1 MNIKMDWEGKV
12 SSLLRETQS
21 NLSRMKRRVG
31 DGTCFRGSNDWK
43 YKRYSSSSPTMRR
56 FSSTSDIP
64 RTSQYPGGM
73 TSSFRQG
80 TQLSTIPDTYESSAL
95 DNKSYTPGGALTGT
109 AYGANHSTTYTG
121 ATGGASSNPMFTQS
135 LQEKLDQQN
144 KLIDQ
149 LMQMV
154 HKLESERNNYGEQIR
169 DIRGEI
175 QSLGGRMYDKNSD
188 NSIERRMEQVKREM
202 LSEIHVLQN
211 QVQVYRNKG
220 DNPVSDIQV
229 NSLSRDMQDMK
240 HTLRDEMET
249 VKRDVEVLKSRLM
262 KIELDMSG
270 IYSDR
275 KDIERRQDRI
285 DRTVQDLSSSP
296 AKTLS
301 TPYWSSPGHAP
312 TTSDKLHMSEL
323 RSTITTL
330 QHKVDNM
337 EVSMHSRDV
346 TATAGNR
353 PYTQTN
359 GYRSDST
366 GVMDLEEL
374 NLSDDDD
381 EETSLD
387 TFTDRP
393 TKQKK
398 TLKTSDPDNLILD
411 SDEDLDL
418 DDLDL
423 SDEDTVSLDS
433 HHF

>member
-1 MNIKMDWEGKV
+1 MNIKTDWEGKV

-31 DGTCFRGSNDWK
+31 DGTGLRGYNDWK
-43 YKRYSSSSPTMRR
+43 YRRYSSSSPTMRKY
-56 FSSTSDIP
+56 SSMSDISPP
-64 RTSQYPGGM
+64 RTSQYPGGYPGG
-73 TSSFRQG
+73 TSSLRQG
-80 TQLSTIPDTYESSAL
+80 TQLSTIPDNSYESFDAK
-95 DNKSYTPGGALTGT
+95 NYTQAT
-109 AYGANHSTTYTG
+109 AYTGATMGAQGTTYTG
-121 ATGGASSNPMFTQS
+121 TTGGAPPMFTQS

-175 QSLGGRMYDKNSD
+175 KSLGGKMYDKNSD
-188 NSIERRMEQVKREM
+188 NTMERRMEQVKREM

-211 QVQVYRNKG
+211 QVQMYRNKG
-220 DNPVSDIQV
+220 DNSVPDIQV
-229 NSLSRDMQDMK
+229 TTLSRDMQDMK
-240 HTLRDEMET
+240 HTLREEMDT
-249 VKRDVEVLKSRLM
+249 VRRDVEVLKSRLM
-262 KIELDMSG
+262 KIEMDMSDV
-270 IYSDR
+270 YSNR

-285 DRTVQDLSSSP
+285 DRTMHDLSSP
-296 AKTLS
+296 TKTPS
-301 TPYWSSPGHAP
+301 TPYWSPGHAS

-323 RSTITTL
+323 RSTIATL
-330 QHKVDNM
+330 QNKVDNM
-337 EVSMHSRDV
+337 EASIHRDV
-346 TATAGNR
+346 TLSGGNR

-359 GYRSDST
+359 GYRGSDNTS
-366 GVMDLEEL
+366 VMDLEEL

-381 EETSLD
+381 DETSLE
-387 TFTDRP
+387 TFGEGP

-398 TLKTSDPDNLILD
+398 TSKTSDPDNLVLD